1 LLQQKGTS
9 PIKADDKKV
18 APLPKK
24 SIWEKVKHEA
34 NHYWEGTKLLG
45 YELRISFKL
54 ALKSAAGYELTRRE
68 NKQLKRTTQ
77 DIVRLVPFS
86 MFIIV
91 PFAELLLPVALK
103 LYPNLLPS
111 TYESTADKEKKRSKL
126 LKTRQGVSELL
137 KESVQMKLPSTVSD
151 EQKAD
156 FKDFLTKIRSSSEQ
170 PSREQLLRV
179 AKLFK
184 DDTVLDNLQRSQL
197 VAVAKYINL
206 QPIGTNQMLT
216 FRIRNKLL
224 NIKRDDK
231 AIYYEGIDSLTTAE
245 LQTACGARGIRVSGV
260 STAELQN
267 DLSAWLNLRLNE
279 RIPSTL
285 LVLSN
290 AYTYGDLNS
299 DETIYDA
306 LQAVLGSMPEEVYHV
321 TEADVV
327 EEVTNKQRLE
337 LIKEQQELIES
348 ETKQETEDGI
358 IIQVQDKKN
367 LDDDETPDLVET
379 TQSKEVEKEEA
390 KEKKD

>member
-1 LLQQKGTS
+1 
-9 PIKADDKKV
+9 
-18 APLPKK
+18 
-24 SIWEKVKHEA
+24 
-34 NHYWEGTKLLG
+34 
-45 YELRISFKL
+45 
-54 ALKSAAGYELTRRE
+54 
-68 NKQLKRTTQ
+68 
-77 DIVRLVPFS
+77 
-86 MFIIV
+86 
-91 PFAELLLPVALK
+91 
-103 LYPNLLPS
+103 
-111 TYESTADKEKKRSKL
+111 
-126 LKTRQGVSELL
+126 
-137 KESVQMKLPSTVSD
+137 
-151 EQKAD
+151 
-156 FKDFLTKIRSSSEQ
+156 
-170 PSREQLLRV
+170 V